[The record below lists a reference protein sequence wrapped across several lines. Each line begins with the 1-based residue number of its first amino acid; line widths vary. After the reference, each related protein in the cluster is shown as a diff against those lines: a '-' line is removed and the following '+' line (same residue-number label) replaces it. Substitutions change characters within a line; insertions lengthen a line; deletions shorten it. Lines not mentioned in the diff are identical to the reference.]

1 MCACPRCPG
10 FELFVYGGM
19 GWGKPFCTCAAL
31 PGAWLGPRAWGAD
44 AGEGA
49 NEVLAQHA
57 PGVAV
62 LLTVCT
68 LAHICG

>member
-1 MCACPRCPG
+1 MPSG
-10 FELFVYGGM
+10 FELSCLWWDGV
-19 GWGKPFCTCAAL
+19 GKPFCTCATL
-31 PGAWLGPRAWGAD
+31 PGARLGPHAWGAD

-62 LLTVCT
+62 LLTVYT
-68 LAHICG
+68 LVHICG